1 MSGIAHG
8 SIHAPSELIPCV
20 NAFQRPSP
28 VFTGAMSQQ
37 ASPGKSLDI
46 DQIRADTPGCSQVIH
61 LNNAGS
67 ALPPSI
73 VVKSMIDHL
82 RLEEQIGGYEALQ
95 RENARF
101 EQIYRSIATFLN
113 TQPGNIALT
122 QSATEGWD
130 RAFSAIAFTHTFTSD
145 ARMLVS
151 SSEYASNVLP
161 MMQIAAHT
169 GASLE
174 FIPDNAEGT
183 TDLDAL
189 ESMLDSRVRIV
200 AINHCPSQNG
210 LINDVTGIGALL
222 KHKGSQAWYLV
233 DACQSVGQLPV
244 DAPAIGAD
252 FISATGRKFLR
263 GPRGTG
269 FLYCSDRAM
278 TELEPF
284 PIDLHSGRWTPTGYE
299 LREGAARFESWEKPY
314 AALLGLGAAVD
325 YALDLGIKAITERIE
340 GLASY
345 TRQQIKSVPG
355 ASLLD
360 RGKNLSGIV
369 TFTGAK
375 VAPRD
380 IVARLR
386 ESGVHV
392 SLGTAEYSQVD
403 YLAHGIESLIRV
415 SPHVFNTKE
424 EIDSMVSTVQAL
436 VR

>member
-1 MSGIAHG
+1 M
-8 SIHAPSELIPCV
+8 
-20 NAFQRPSP
+20 N
-28 VFTGAMSQQ
+28 QQ
-37 ASPGKSLDI
+37 ASLGESLDI
-46 DQIRADTPGCSQVIH
+46 DQLRADTPGCSQVNH

-67 ALPPSI
+67 ALPPSD
-73 VVKSMIDHL
+73 VVTTMIDHL
-82 RLEEQIGGYEALQ
+82 RLEEQIGGYEAFQ

-113 TQPGNIALT
+113 TLPGNIALT

-130 RAFSAIAFTHTFTSD
+130 RAFSAIAFTHTFTPD
-145 ARMLVS
+145 TRMLVS

-189 ESMLDSRVRIV
+189 EDMLDSRVRIV

-210 LINDVTGIGALL
+210 LINDVAGIGALL
-222 KHKGSQAWYLV
+222 KGSGSQAWYLV

-269 FLYCSDRAM
+269 FLYCSDRTL

-284 PIDLHSGRWTPTGYE
+284 PIDLHSGLWTPTGYE
-299 LREGAARFESWEKPY
+299 LREGAVRFESWEKPY

-325 YALDLGIKAITERIE
+325 YALNLGIEAIAERIG

-345 TRQQIKSVPG
+345 ARRQIESVPG
-355 ASLLD
+355 AELLD
-360 RGKNLSGIV
+360 RGKDLSGIV
-369 TFTGAK
+369 TFTGTN

-380 IVARLR
+380 IVAGLR

-392 SLGTAEYSQVD
+392 SLGTADYSQVD

-415 SPHVFNTKE
+415 SPHVFNTNE
-424 EIDSMVSTVQAL
+424 EINSMVSTVKSL